1 MKILH
6 IIPSISPLRGGPS
19 QAVLAMV
26 WALRQQGVEA
36 EIATTNDDGDH
47 QLDVPLNRLVN
58 YPIDVQDPHQTVPVR
73 FFPRF
78 SPKINAVREFSI
90 SSDLTAWLW
99 QNIAKYDCLHIHAI
113 FSYAST
119 MAMSIAR
126 SRHIPYVIRPLGQL
140 CHWSLQQSQRKKHYY
155 LQLIERENL
164 QQAQAIHFTALQEQ
178 QEAATLG
185 LDTPSFILPHGLNMP
200 QLITHPK
207 TQLQQWLG
215 LPTNQPILLFFS
227 RLHPKKG
234 IEALINA
241 LGNLTE
247 QPFQLVIAG
256 QGEAAYEQ
264 QIRQQLAVNGL
275 NDRSHLVG
283 FVTGDRKQILLQG
296 ADLFALPSHSEN
308 FGIAVLEAMA
318 AGLPSLITPNVGLAP
333 IIAQHDLGWVVDQ
346 DPTAIAGALSHFFQ
360 QPEYAKAMGHRAI
373 AIVKSQ
379 FTWAQV
385 AQQLI
390 HQYNPA
396 AATHHQSSSQP
407 C

>member
-19 QAVLAMV
+19 QAVLEMV

-36 EIATTNDDGDH
+36 AIATTNDDGEH
-47 QLDVPLNRLVN
+47 QLDVPLNRLVD
-58 YPIDVQDPHQTVPVR
+58 YPIDAQDPHKTVPVR

-78 SPKINAVREFSI
+78 SPNINAVREFSI
-90 SSDLTAWLW
+90 SSALTAWLW

-119 MAMSIAR
+119 MAMTIAR

-185 LDTPSFILPHGLNMP
+185 LNTPSFILPHGLNMP
-200 QLITHPK
+200 QPVTEPK
-207 TQLQQWLG
+207 AQLQEWLG

-234 IEALINA
+234 IEALISG
-241 LGNLTE
+241 LGRLTE

-264 QIRQQLAVNGL
+264 QIQQQLAVNNL
-275 NDRSHLVG
+275 SDRSHLVG
-283 FVTGDRKQILLQG
+283 FVTGERKQILLQG
-296 ADLFALPSHSEN
+296 SDLFALPSHSEN

-318 AGLPSLITPNVGLAP
+318 AGLPSLITPDVGLAP
-333 IIAQHDLGWVVDQ
+333 IVAQHGLGWVVDQ
-346 DPTAIAGALSHFFQ
+346 DPAAIAGALSGFFQ
-360 QPEYAKAMGHRAI
+360 QPESAKAMGRRATAI
-373 AIVKSQ
+373 ARSQ

-390 HQYNPA
+390 DQYNPQP
-396 AATHHQSSSQP
+396 TLTNPFYQP